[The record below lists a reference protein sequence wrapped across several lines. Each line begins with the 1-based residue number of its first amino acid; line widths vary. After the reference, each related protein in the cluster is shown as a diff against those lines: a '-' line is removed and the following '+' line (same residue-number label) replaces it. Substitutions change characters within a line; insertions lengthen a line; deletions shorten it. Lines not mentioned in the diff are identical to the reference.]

1 MRQRKLIR
9 HRDDGKFEPV
19 TLGMP
24 LSLGRFSSKARA
36 LVALKIY
43 LHFLTLG
50 FNDIPRAMSAVK

>member
-9 HRDDGKFEPV
+9 YRDDGTFEAV
-19 TLGMP
+19 TPGVP

-50 FNDIPRAMSAVK
+50 FNDIPRTMNAVK